1 MGGTDRGPG
10 GILQF
15 AASAVNL
22 LIVSVGLWVLSWW
35 PANWLG
41 AGSGVRWMTVALLIV
56 AIPGF
61 INLLVSALP
70 ILQDPLKSMLVQMSL
85 RVTVLLLTVLWMK
98 TQQPKVG
105 ISDFYGWLMGFY
117 LVILTFE
124 SWEFSRRLR
133 GRQ

>member
-1 MGGTDRGPG
+1 VGGTDRGPG

-41 AGSGVRWMTVALLIV
+41 AGSGVRWMTVALLSV

-85 RVTVLLLTVLWMK
+85 RVTV
-98 TQQPKVG
+98 
-105 ISDFYGWLMGFY
+105 DFYGWLMGFY

-133 GRQ
+133 GR